1 MTRARIYSQSGIGGN
16 VTSNVAAN
24 VTLATLIPF
33 LTTSNVTE
41 LANLYFTNARV
52 FANLQ
57 LASIDDLRDVN
68 VSVKSNAQALLWD
81 SSTNVWYAG
90 NVATSLTIPTLS
102 PFLTTANVAESNSN
116 LYYTNAR
123 ARTALTAADPTIIID
138 YVTGTIRANIA
149 AVSNVSN
156 TTDSIS
162 EGFTNQYFTNA
173 RVNAFI
179 QPWLT
184 TANVREFGNSLYFTN
199 VRVQTALS
207 LANLVDLG
215 DVVYTGTP
223 SNNQVLTWN
232 STVGYWTNATANAGA
247 AAASAGFAETAN
259 VANTVLTL
267 LNFTTYDLNPDPNG
281 VNPYFSNTRVLALF
295 SPGGNTQITTSNI
308 AEGSNLYFTNA
319 RAQAAVTLSAI
330 TPYLTTANVRESTS
344 NLYYTNARVLSYI
357 GTLSTSNLTEGI
369 NLYYTNTR
377 VNSFVQPYLTSAN
390 VIESTSNLYF
400 TNARVYANIAPLLTT
415 ANVTEITN
423 LYYTNTRV
431 NAYVQPWL
439 TTANITE
446 SANTLFYTNARV
458 LANIAVSNIATKFL
472 TVTGNIYATDNVT
485 TSKNL
490 ILAKNASAASA
501 NGLGIYI
508 DGANASI
515 LYNDNTQSL
524 DVNKNIIVT
533 GNILPSTSGV
543 FNLGSPDKKFLS
555 LYLGTQTL
563 FIGNI
568 SLGESEKGGLD
579 IKTPSGLPSDASF
592 ANITATET
600 VTLSRFSNVE
610 LGLEANGYF
619 GGNVAQFINNKT
631 GNIYYGIKK
640 NDNWGSFAGM
650 RVSETRI
657 IAEPV
662 YPTYTWNVVNSFSSD
677 YVLSG
682 YSSGNDIPLT
692 VTAGDTL
699 VFSVNAP
706 THPFWIKTSQVTG
719 TGSGVTTGTITG
731 NGTDVGTV
739 TWDTSGVVPGTYYY
753 ICQVHASMGGT
764 ITVLADTYALGNV
777 RSDLVFFNDN
787 ELTNN
792 SVARLSILG
801 DGNTSF
807 YGNIYQ
813 DTGSK
818 IYSNL
823 VGNVTGFVSSIA
835 NHTTANL
842 AESNSNLYYTNARVR
857 STLSNGTGVTYD
869 SGTVVISIGQDVSTT
884 ANVTFRRLT
893 ITDNLTV
900 YGNVTTYNS
909 NNISLSDNMI
919 YLNNGSNTS
928 NPDIGFAF
936 NYNDGAYHHGGFFR
950 DASDGIFKVY
960 DNYDPEPDANIF
972 IDTSNSSFRLANIQ
986 ATTFFGNL
994 SGQVAA
1000 SSISADSIS
1009 TTGNLTVSGVLTAKA
1024 NLGLT
1029 LGTPAQG
1036 SLTSNA
1042 VTLSTGTTVTDSIT
1056 LMNQIL
1062 GKLVPPSP
1070 PTLSTA
1076 TGNLTLVGAF
1086 AVGQRMCNFTQT
1098 INGTLASQVAA
1109 GSTVANVLRSNTWS
1123 TTWANTVGPGD
1134 SGVVTVY
1141 VNGVAS
1147 GTRTLTTGSDN
1158 GVYGNLV
1165 ISKNLD
1171 YNLVVPTVTAGFWE
1185 SMDLRANSTV
1195 SPAGWNEVYITHSLG
1210 SSSNVVIWYND
1221 VNNPGTPN
1229 ATATT
1234 FAPTTNSYTYSSNVP
1249 HFNSSSVWTLATNV
1263 NKLSGDFYYSSDTFI
1278 TGVSGTGFQAP
1289 ASITYTAA
1297 GITTPLARN
1306 LYVSSGNIRVTTT
1319 SSIATGFGRATT
1331 GLGPTLTVNNGYS
1344 ANSAVVIPY
1353 TGNVLYKTGT
1363 ASTMEETAITVG
1375 STVGT
1380 GSTAVARIVN
1390 PGPGDNPTY
1399 TPSATLYTSTSALQT
1414 YDAAIVGAVLRNDTT
1429 NYSAG
1434 HWPNFGPNLSGQD
1447 ASQYFTFRLVRTS
1460 LSKFDIK
1467 YTGNIAGMWIAVPG
1481 STIDNTSTANGW
1493 LDMSIAYGGS
1503 GIPGANVSQ
1512 GGNGSQGC
1520 ALGGV
1525 IGVNRSVTNASN
1537 TATFGTV
1544 STSSTGTNEVYV
1556 RIKLTTGQSI
1566 TALSLETASH

>member
-1 MTRARIYSQSGIGGN
+1 MTRARIYSQSGVGGGN
-16 VTSNVAAN
+16 VVGTSN
-24 VTLATLIPF
+24 VTLAILSPF

-68 VSVKSNAQALLWD
+68 VSVKSNAQALLWN

-90 NVATSLTIPTLS
+90 NVATSVTISTLS

-138 YVTGTIRANIA
+138 YATGTIRANIA
-149 AVSNVSN
+149 AVSNVAN

-173 RVNAFI
+173 RVNAFV

-184 TANVREFGNSLYFTN
+184 SANVRELGNSLYFTN
-199 VRVQTALS
+199 ARVVTALNF
-207 LANLVDLG
+207 ANLVDLG
-215 DVVYTGTP
+215 DVVYSGTP

-232 STVGYWTNATANAGA
+232 STAGYWTNATANAGS
-247 AAASAGFAETAN
+247 AAASAGFAETSN

-267 LNFTTYDLNPDPNG
+267 SNFTTYDLAPDPNG
-281 VNPYFSNTRVLALF
+281 VNPYFSNARVLALF
-295 SPGGNTQITTSNI
+295 SPGGNTQITTSNVV
-308 AEGSNLYFTNA
+308 EGANLYFTNA
-319 RAQAAVTLSAI
+319 RAQAAVTLSAV
-330 TPYLTTANVRESTS
+330 TPYLTTANVRETS

-357 GTLSTSNLTEGI
+357 GTLSTSNLAEGS
-369 NLYYTNTR
+369 NLYFTNAR
-377 VNSFVQPYLTSAN
+377 VNAFVQPYLTTAN
-390 VIESTSNLYF
+390 VIESAANLYF

-415 ANVTEITN
+415 ANIREVTN

-431 NAYVQPWL
+431 NAYVQPFL
-439 TTANITE
+439 TTANILE
-446 SANTLFYTNARV
+446 SNTTLYYTNARV
-458 LANIAVSNIATKFL
+458 LANIAASNISTQFL

-515 LYNDNTQSL
+515 LYNDNTKSI
-524 DVNKNIIVT
+524 DVNKNFIVT
-533 GNILPSTSGV
+533 GNILPSISGV
-543 FNLGSPDKKFLS
+543 YNLGSPDKKFLS

-563 FIGNI
+563 YIGNV
-568 SLGESEKGGLD
+568 SLGESAKGGLD

-592 ANITATET
+592 ANITATEFIT
-600 VTLSRFSNVE
+600 VSRYANVTTRV
-610 LGLEANGYF
+610 EANGYF
-619 GGNVAQFINNKT
+619 GGNVAEFINNKT

-640 NDNWGSFAGM
+640 NDNWNSFAGM

-657 IAEPV
+657 IPEPV
-662 YPTYTWNVVNSFSSD
+662 YVTYTWYVANSFSTD

-682 YSSGNDIPLT
+682 YSSGSDIPLT

-699 VFSVNAP
+699 VFVVNAP
-706 THPFWIKTSQVTG
+706 THDLWIKTASTTG
-719 TGSGVTTGTITG
+719 TGQGVTTGIVTNNGKDIG
-731 NGTDVGTV
+731 NV
-739 TWDTSGVVPGTYYY
+739 TWNTTGVVPGTYYY
-753 ICQVHASMGGT
+753 HSANDVSMGST

-823 VGNVTGFVSSIA
+823 VGNVTGYVSLIT

-842 AESNSNLYYTNARVR
+842 AESNSNLYYTNSRVR
-857 STLSNGTGVTYD
+857 STISSSTGVTYD
-869 SGTVVISIGQDVSTT
+869 SGTGVISIGQDVGTN
-884 ANVTFRRLT
+884 ANVTFRRVT

-900 YGNVTTYNS
+900 YGNVTTVNS
-909 NNISLSDNMI
+909 NNLIISDNMI
-919 YLNNGSNTS
+919 YLNSNTAYS

-936 NYNDGAYHHGGFFR
+936 NYNDGAYRHGGFFR
-950 DASDGIFKVY
+950 DHNDGKFKVF
-960 DNYDPEPDANIF
+960 DNYSPEPDANIF
-972 IDTSNSSFRLANIQ
+972 IDQSNSSFRLANIQ
-986 ATTFFGNL
+986 ATTFFGNTEGRVTATTLTATTL
-994 SGQVAA
+994 S
-1000 SSISADSIS
+1000 
-1009 TTGNLTVSGVLTAKA
+1009 TGNATVSGILTANA
-1024 NLGLT
+1024 NVGLT

-1056 LMNQIL
+1056 LMNQVL

-1070 PTLSTA
+1070 PILSTT
-1076 TGNLTLVGAF
+1076 TGNLTILNASSY
-1086 AVGQRMCNFTQT
+1086 RICNFTQT
-1098 INGTLASQVAA
+1098 INGVLASQVAA
-1109 GSTVANVLRSNTWS
+1109 GTTLANVLRTNTW
-1123 TTWANTVGPGD
+1123 TTSWANTVGPGD

-1165 ISKNLD
+1165 ISRNQD
-1171 YNLVVPTVTAGFWE
+1171 YNAVVPTVTAGFWE

-1221 VNNPGTPN
+1221 QSNPGQPN
-1229 ATATT
+1229 ATSTT
-1234 FAPTTNSYTYSSNVP
+1234 FGPTTNSYTYSSNVP
-1249 HFNSSSVWTLATNV
+1249 HFNSSTVWTLATNV

-1278 TGVSGTGFQAP
+1278 TGASGTGFQTP

-1306 LYVSSGNIRVTTT
+1306 LYATSGNIRVTTT
-1319 SSIATGFGRATT
+1319 SSVATGFGRATT
-1331 GLGPTLTVNNGYS
+1331 GVGPTLTVNNGYT
-1344 ANSAVVIPY
+1344 ANSAVIIPY

-1380 GSTAVARIVN
+1380 GATAVARIVN
-1390 PGPGDNPTY
+1390 PGNGDNPAY
-1399 TPSATLYTSTSALQT
+1399 APSATLYTSTSALQT

-1434 HWPNFGPNLSGQD
+1434 HWPNFGPDLSGQ
-1447 ASQYFTFRLVRTS
+1447 ATSQYFTFRLVRTS

-1467 YTGNIAGMWIAVPG
+1467 YTGNIAGLWVAVPG
-1481 STIDNTSTANGW
+1481 STIDSTSTANGW

-1503 GIPGANVSQ
+1503 GVPGANVSA

-1520 ALGGV
+1520 ALGGTITKNV
-1525 IGVNRSVTNASN
+1525 QASAGSY
-1537 TATFGTV
+1537 TASFGTV

-1556 RIKLTTGQSI
+1556 RIKLTTGQSVS
-1566 TALSLETASH
+1566 ALSLETASH

>member
-102 PFLTTANVAESNSN
+102 PFLTTANVAESASN

-138 YVTGTIRANIA
+138 YATGTIRANIA
-149 AVSNVSN
+149 AVANVSN

-184 TANVREFGNSLYFTN
+184 TANVLEYGNSLYFTN
-199 VRVQTALS
+199 ARVTTALS

-215 DVVYTGTP
+215 DVVYSGTP

-232 STVGYWTNATANAGA
+232 STVGYWTNATANAGS

-344 NLYYTNARVLSYI
+344 NLYYTNARVVSYV
-357 GTLSTSNLTEGI
+357 GTLSTSNLAEGS
-369 NLYYTNTR
+369 NLYYTNAR
-377 VNSFVQPYLTSAN
+377 VNAFVQPYLTTAN

-431 NAYVQPWL
+431 NAFIQPWL
-439 TTANITE
+439 TTANLLE

-458 LANIAVSNIATKFL
+458 LANIAASNIATKFL

-515 LYNDNTQSL
+515 LYNDNTGSL
-524 DVNKNIIVT
+524 DVNKNLIIS
-533 GNILPSTSGV
+533 GNLLPSVSGT
-543 FNLGSPDKKFLS
+543 FNIGAPDKRFIS
-555 LYLGTQTL
+555 MYLGTETL

-568 SLGESEKGGLD
+568 SLGESPRGGLA
-579 IKTPSGLPSDASF
+579 IQTPSGLPSDASF

-619 GGNVAQFINNKT
+619 GGNVTQFINNKT

-640 NDNWGSFAGM
+640 NDNWDSFAGM
-650 RVSETRI
+650 RVSETRT

-677 YVLSG
+677 YALSG

-731 NGTDVGTV
+731 NGTDVGNVSWNT
-739 TWDTSGVVPGTYYY
+739 TGVVPGTYYY
-753 ICQVHASMGGT
+753 ICQNHASMGGT
-764 ITVLADTYALGNV
+764 ITVLADTYPKGNV
-777 RSDLVFFNDN
+777 RSDIIFYNDN
-787 ELTNN
+787 EITNN
-792 SVARLSILG
+792 SVARLSLLG
-801 DGNTSF
+801 N
-807 YGNIYQ
+807 GNINIFGNVYQ
-813 DTGSK
+813 DSGSLLYAN
-818 IYSNL
+818 IVGNIAGRVSTLDNHTTSNL
-823 VGNVTGFVSSIA
+823 VEGN
-835 NHTTANL
+835 
-842 AESNSNLYYTNARVR
+842 NLYYTNSRVR
-857 STLSNGTGVTYD
+857 STLSGSTGVTYD
-869 SGTVVISIGQDVSTT
+869 SANGSIAIGQDVSTT
-884 ANVTFRRLT
+884 ANVTFRRVT

-900 YGNVTTYNS
+900 YGNVTTVNS
-909 NNISLSDNMI
+909 NNLIISDNMI
-919 YLNNGSNTS
+919 YLNSNTAYS
-928 NPDIGFAF
+928 NPDIGFTF

-950 DASDGIFKVY
+950 DASDGIFKVF

-972 IDTSNSSFRLANIQ
+972 IDTANASFRLANIQ

-1000 SSISADSIS
+1000 TSISADSIS
-1009 TTGNLTVSGVLTAKA
+1009 TTGNLTVSGALTARA
-1024 NLGLT
+1024 NTGLT
-1029 LGTPAQG
+1029 LGTPILGA
-1036 SLTSNA
+1036 LVSNA
-1042 VTLSTGTTVTDSIT
+1042 ITMTTETTVSDGIT
-1056 LMNQIL
+1056 QLNQIL
-1062 GKLVPPSP
+1062 GKLVPTSP
-1070 PTLSTA
+1070 PNLSTA
-1076 TGNLTLVGAF
+1076 TGNITISGVASY
-1086 AVGQRMCNFTQT
+1086 RICDFTQT
-1098 INGTLASQVAA
+1098 INGPTATQAAA
-1109 GSTVANVLRSNTWS
+1109 GSTVTKVLRSNTW
-1123 TTWANTVGPGD
+1123 TTTTINDVGPGD
-1134 SGVVTVY
+1134 SGTVTVY
-1141 VNGVAS
+1141 LNGVAAGS
-1147 GTRTLTTGSDN
+1147 RALAAGSDN
-1158 GVYGNLV
+1158 GTYGNLF
-1165 ISKNLD
+1165 ISDNVD
-1171 YNLVVPTVTAGFWE
+1171 YGTKTSSATGFWE

-1195 SPAGWNEVYITHSLG
+1195 SSEGWNEVYITHSLG
-1210 SSSNVVIWYND
+1210 SASNVALWYND
-1221 VNNPGTPN
+1221 RSSPGVPT

-1234 FAPTTNSYTYSSNVP
+1234 FAPTTNNYTYSSTVP
-1249 HFNSSSVWTLATNV
+1249 HYNSTSVWTLATNV
-1263 NKLSGDFYYSSDTFI
+1263 NRLSGDFYHSSDTFI
-1278 TGVSGTGFQAP
+1278 TGSAGTGFQAP

-1297 GITTPLARN
+1297 GISTPLARN
-1306 LYVSSGNIRVTTT
+1306 LYVTSGNIRVTST

-1331 GLGPTLTVNNGYS
+1331 GLGPTLTVNNGYT

-1380 GSTAVARIVN
+1380 GSTTVSRILN
-1390 PGPGDNPTY
+1390 PGEGDNPTY
-1399 TPSATLYTSTSALQT
+1399 SPSATLFNSQSSSLQT
-1414 YDAAIVGAVLRNDTT
+1414 YDATIVGAVLKNDIT
-1429 NYSAG
+1429 NYSVG
-1434 HWPNFGPNLSGQD
+1434 HLPVGPDLSGQES
-1447 ASQYFTFRLVRTS
+1447 SQYFTFRLVRTA

-1467 YTGNIAGMWIAVPG
+1467 YTGNIAGMWVAVPG
-1481 STIDNTSTANGW
+1481 STIDSTSTANGW
-1493 LDMSIAYGGS
+1493 LDMSIAYGGA
-1503 GIPGANVSQ
+1503 GVPGAGV

-1537 TATFGTV
+1537 TCTFGTV

>member
-1 MTRARIYSQSGIGGN
+1 MTRARIYSQSGVGGN

-68 VSVKSNAQALLWD
+68 TTVRSNGQALLWD
-81 SSTNVWYAG
+81 SYANIWAPG
-90 NVATSLTIPTLS
+90 NISLSSISSL
-102 PFLTTANVAESNSN
+102 LTTANVAESASN

-123 ARTALTAADPTIIID
+123 VRTAFTAADPTIIID
-138 YVTGTIRANIA
+138 FVTGTIRANIA
-149 AVSNVSN
+149 AVSNVAN

-173 RVNAFI
+173 RVNAFV
-179 QPWLT
+179 QPWFT
-184 TANVREFGNSLYFTN
+184 TANIREYGNSLYFTN
-199 VRVQTALS
+199 ARVTTALS

-215 DVVYTGTP
+215 DVVYSGTP

-247 AAASAGFAETAN
+247 AAATANFAETSN

-295 SPGGNTQITTSNI
+295 SPGGNTQITTSNV
-308 AEGSNLYFTNA
+308 AEGSNLYYTNA
-319 RAQAAVTLSAI
+319 RVNAMITVAVANSI
-330 TPYLTTANVRESTS
+330 TPFLTTANVRESTS
-344 NLYYTNARVLSYI
+344 NLYYTNARVVSYI
-357 GTLSTSNLTEGI
+357 GTLSTSNLAEGT
-369 NLYYTNTR
+369 NLYYTNAR
-377 VNSFVQPYLTSAN
+377 VNSFVQPYLTTAN

-423 LYYTNTRV
+423 LYYTNARV
-431 NAYVQPWL
+431 NAFIQPWL
-439 TTANITE
+439 TTANLLE
-446 SANTLFYTNARV
+446 SANSLFYTNARV

-472 TVTGNIYATDNVT
+472 TVTGNIYSTDNVT

-515 LYNDNTQSL
+515 LYNDNTQSI

-568 SLGESEKGGLD
+568 SLGESPRGGLA
-579 IKTPSGLPSDASF
+579 IQTPSGLPSDASF
-592 ANITATET
+592 ANITATESIT
-600 VTLSRFSNVE
+600 VSRYANVAT
-610 LGLEANGYF
+610 GVEANNYF
-619 GGNVAQFINNKT
+619 GGNVAEFINNKT

-650 RVSETRI
+650 RVSETRT

-662 YPTYTWNVVNSFSSD
+662 YPTYTWNVANSFSD
-677 YVLSG
+677 GYVLSG
-682 YSSGNDIPLT
+682 YSSGTDIPLT

-699 VFSVNAP
+699 VFSVNA
-706 THPFWIKTSQVTG
+706 TSHPFWIKTSQVTG
-719 TGSGVTTGTITG
+719 IGSGVTTGTITG
-731 NGTDVGTV
+731 NGTDTGNVIWNT
-739 TWDTSGVVPGTYYY
+739 TGVVPGTYYY

-764 ITVLADTYALGNV
+764 ITVLADTYPKGNV
-777 RSDLVFFNDN
+777 RSDVIFYNDN
-787 ELTNN
+787 EITNN
-792 SVARLSILG
+792 SVARLSLLG
-801 DGNTSF
+801 N
-807 YGNIYQ
+807 GNINIFGNVYQ
-813 DTGSK
+813 DSGSLLYAN
-818 IYSNL
+818 I
-823 VGNVTGFVSSIA
+823 VGNIAGRVSTLD
-835 NHTTANL
+835 NHTTSNL
-842 AESNSNLYYTNARVR
+842 IEGTSLYYSNSRVR
-857 STLSNGTGVTYD
+857 STLSGSTGVTYD
-869 SGTVVISIGQDVSTT
+869 SANGSIAIGQDVSTT
-884 ANVTFRRLT
+884 ANVTFRRVT

-900 YGNVTTYNS
+900 YGNVTTVNS
-909 NNISLSDNMI
+909 NNLIISDNMI
-919 YLNNGSNTS
+919 YLNSNTAYS
-928 NPDIGFAF
+928 NPDIGFTF

-950 DASDGIFKVY
+950 DASDGIFKVF

-1000 SSISADSIS
+1000 TSISADSIS
-1009 TTGNLTVSGVLTAKA
+1009 TTGNLTVSSVLTARA
-1024 NLGLT
+1024 NTGLT
-1029 LGTPAQG
+1029 LGTPILGA
-1036 SLTSNA
+1036 LVSNA
-1042 VTLSTGTTVTDSIT
+1042 ITMTTQTTVSDGIT
-1056 LMNQIL
+1056 QLNQIL
-1062 GKLVPPSP
+1062 GKLVPTSP
-1070 PTLSTA
+1070 PNLSTA
-1076 TGNLTLVGAF
+1076 TGNITISSVASY
-1086 AVGQRMCNFTQT
+1086 RICDFTQT
-1098 INGTLASQVAA
+1098 INGPTATQAAA
-1109 GSTVANVLRSNTWS
+1109 GSTVTKVLRSNTW
-1123 TTWANTVGPGD
+1123 TTTTINDVGPGD
-1134 SGVVTVY
+1134 SGTVTVY
-1141 VNGVAS
+1141 LNGVAAGS
-1147 GTRTLTTGSDN
+1147 RALAAGSDN
-1158 GVYGNLV
+1158 GTYGNLF
-1165 ISKNLD
+1165 ISDNVD
-1171 YNLVVPTVTAGFWE
+1171 YGTKTSSATGFWE

-1195 SPAGWNEVYITHSLG
+1195 SSEGWNEVYITHSLG
-1210 SSSNVVIWYND
+1210 SASNVALWYND
-1221 VNNPGTPN
+1221 RSSPGVPTG
-1229 ATATT
+1229 TATT
-1234 FAPTTNSYTYSSNVP
+1234 FAPTTNNYTYSSTVP
-1249 HFNSSSVWTLATNV
+1249 HYNSSTIWTLATNV
-1263 NKLSGDFYYSSDTFI
+1263 NRLSGDFYHSSDTFI
-1278 TGVSGTGFQAP
+1278 TGAAGTGFQAP

-1297 GITTPLARN
+1297 GISTPLARN
-1306 LYVSSGNIRVTTT
+1306 LYVTSGNIRVTST

-1331 GLGPTLTVNNGYS
+1331 GLGPTLTVNNGYT

-1363 ASTMEETAITVG
+1363 ASTMEETTITVG

-1380 GSTAVARIVN
+1380 GSTTVSRILN
-1390 PGPGDNPTY
+1390 PGTGDNPTY
-1399 TPSATLYTSTSALQT
+1399 SPSATLFNSQSSSLQT
-1414 YDAAIVGAVLRNDTT
+1414 YDATIVGATLKNDTT
-1429 NYSAG
+1429 NYSVG
-1434 HWPNFGPNLSGQD
+1434 HLPVGPDLSGQES
-1447 ASQYFTFRLVRTS
+1447 SQYFTFRLVRTA

-1467 YTGNIAGMWIAVPG
+1467 YTGNIAGMWVAVPG
-1481 STIDNTSTANGW
+1481 STIDSTSTANGW
-1493 LDMSIAYGGS
+1493 LDMSIAYGGA
-1503 GIPGANVSQ
+1503 GVPGAGV

-1525 IGVNRSVTNASN
+1525 IGVNRSVTAASN

-1556 RIKLTTGQSI
+1556 RIKLTAGQSV